1 MLLCSPPL
9 AGDHLWAWQL
19 LRLLP
24 TAGDT
29 FTLTVVGDAVAAVA
43 AAVVLS
49 HSLAASVAFHVAHV
63 ASVAAQCRCW
73 R

>member
-19 LRLLP
+19 LRLLL

-29 FTLTVVGDAVAAVA
+29 LTLTVLADA
-43 AAVVLS
+43 AAVVVALS
-49 HSLAASVAFHVAHV
+49 LSLAASVAFHVPHV